1 MTSTTTRRRIT
12 TSVPA
17 LLLALAV
24 VLVGLAGTAT
34 AAKLITGKQVKNESL
49 THKDVKNG
57 SLKEADLKPK
67 VKAKL
72 NAPSVKGFEV
82 VTETILV
89 GSGGQETVFVAC
101 PFGKVVMSGGGQ
113 FEDTTSATEIV
124 SSAPQFVVRGDSLLF
139 DDPKPGFA
147 DGWKLEAK
155 HNSLNP
161 NTLTAYAICV
171 SPV

>member
-1 MTSTTTRRRIT
+1 MSSTTNRRSIKA
-12 TSVPA
+12 VPA

-24 VLVGLAGTAT
+24 LVVGIAGTAT
-34 AAKLITGKQVKNESL
+34 AAKLITGQQIKNETI

-72 NAPSVKGFEV
+72 NAPSVKGYQV
-82 VTETILV
+82 VTETVLV
-89 GSGGQETVFVAC
+89 GSGSQDTVYVAC
-101 PFGKVVMSGGGQ
+101 PLGKVVMSGGGQ
-113 FEDTTSATEIV
+113 FENTASATEIV
-124 SSAPQFVVRGDSLLF
+124 SSAPQFVIRGDALLF

-161 NTLTAYAICV
+161 NNLTAYAICV
-171 SPV
+171 SPK